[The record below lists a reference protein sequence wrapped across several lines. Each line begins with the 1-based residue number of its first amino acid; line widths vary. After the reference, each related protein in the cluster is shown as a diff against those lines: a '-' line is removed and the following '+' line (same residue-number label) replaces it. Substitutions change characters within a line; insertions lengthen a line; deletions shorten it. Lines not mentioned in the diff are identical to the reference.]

1 MKAIVTGG
9 GGFIGSHVVETLVQI
24 GYHVIVLDNF
34 TTGRRENLTHISKE
48 IRIVECDISKSGEWI
63 REFRG
68 IKWVFHIAALADI
81 VPSIQQPDEYFQANV
96 TGTFNVLQASRIEGV
111 ERFIYVASSSCYG
124 EPTVV
129 PTPEVAEI
137 RPQYP
142 YALTKYLGE
151 EMVLHWAKVYRL
163 PALSL
168 RLFNVYG
175 PRSRTSGTYGAV
187 FGVFLAQKLAGQPFT
202 VVGDGKQTRDFTYV
216 TDIVEALIA
225 SARSDY
231 SGKVYNVGSGDTI
244 SVNRL
249 VNLLGGEKVHIP
261 KRPGEPDC
269 TFADITR
276 IREEIGWIP
285 RVSIEDGVKNLVEQ
299 IDYWRNA
306 PIWTPDSIAEA
317 TKDWFYFLG
326 DKKGSG

>member
-1 MKAIVTGG
+1 VKAIVTGG
-9 GGFIGSHVVETLVQI
+9 GGFIGSHLVETLVQI
-24 GYHVIVLDNF
+24 GYQVIVLDNF

-96 TGTFNVLQASRIEGV
+96 TGTFNVLQASRLEGT

-124 EPTVV
+124 EPTIV
-129 PTPEVAEI
+129 PTPEAAEI
-137 RPQYP
+137 QPQYP

-276 IREEIGWIP
+276 ISEEIGWIP